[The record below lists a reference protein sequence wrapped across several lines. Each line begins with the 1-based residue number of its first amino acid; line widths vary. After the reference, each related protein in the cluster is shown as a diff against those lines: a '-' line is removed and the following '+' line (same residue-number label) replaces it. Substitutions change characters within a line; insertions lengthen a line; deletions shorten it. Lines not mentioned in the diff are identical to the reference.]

1 MSDVIGRS
9 PFDEADTP
17 DDTPPTGEQAVT
29 PPSAALWPRVDASSD
44 LSSGAPR
51 DGAPAPV
58 ATSASPIDP
67 WISVHRTSAR
77 GSLPPAPPRSPP
89 TASGRGAHGRP
100 PRPWVGVALVAAVIG
115 AIVGGGIVWAARS
128 TTPGVT
134 NHITIQESTTPPGAA
149 LVDDVSIPRLVR
161 QVSPSVVSIDVSTGG
176 FEADQGTGMIIT
188 PDGLVV
194 TNNHVIAAA
203 ANGGVITIT
212 RTGTNATLGATLL
225 GTDPTDD
232 VALLKIEGV
241 SGLPAVTFGNSNRLE
256 VGDGVVAIG
265 NALGLSAKTPTV
277 TQGIVSALGR
287 KVTAG
292 DSLSSNT
299 ETLTNMIQTDAA
311 INPGNSGGPLIDSNG
326 LVVGMNTAV
335 AGQTGAGQSA
345 QNIGFAIPAARIEGL
360 LGTLERS
367 KPSVTPEKR
376 GGYLGVEVVSV
387 TPTYAAQQHLSVSSG
402 AYVSALVA
410 GQAAATAGIRVGD
423 VITSVNGVTVSSDQ
437 ALSSEMT
444 RLTPGQTVSVV
455 VDRDGSSFTIPVTV
469 KAWPP
474 RA

>member
-1 MSDVIGRS
+1 
-9 PFDEADTP
+9 
-17 DDTPPTGEQAVT
+17 
-29 PPSAALWPRVDASSD
+29 
-44 LSSGAPR
+44 
-51 DGAPAPV
+51 
-58 ATSASPIDP
+58 
-67 WISVHRTSAR
+67 
-77 GSLPPAPPRSPP
+77 
-89 TASGRGAHGRP
+89 
-100 PRPWVGVALVAAVIG
+100 
-115 AIVGGGIVWAARS
+115 
-128 TTPGVT
+128 
-134 NHITIQESTTPPGAA
+134 
-149 LVDDVSIPRLVR
+149 
-161 QVSPSVVSIDVSTGG
+161 
-176 FEADQGTGMIIT
+176 MIIT

-203 ANGGVITIT
+203 ANGGVITVT

-241 SGLPAVTFGNSNRLE
+241 SGLPAVTFGNSNRLQ

-287 KVTAG
+287 KVIAG
-292 DSLSSNT
+292 DSLSTST

-335 AGQTGAGQSA
+335 AGTTGEGQSA
-345 QNIGFAIPAARIEGL
+345 QNIGFAIPAARIESL

-367 KPSVTPEKR
+367 KPSVTPEKH

-387 TPTYAAQQHLSVSSG
+387 TPTYAAQQHLSVRSG
-402 AYVSALVA
+402 AYVSGLVA
-410 GQAAATAGIRVGD
+410 GQAAATAGLRVGD
-423 VITSVNGVTVSSDQ
+423 VITSVDGVTVSSDQ
-437 ALSSEMT
+437 TLSDEMA
-444 RLTPGQTVSVV
+444 RLTPGQTVAVV
-455 VDRDGSSFTIPVTV
+455 VDREGSTFSIPVTV

-474 RA
+474 RP